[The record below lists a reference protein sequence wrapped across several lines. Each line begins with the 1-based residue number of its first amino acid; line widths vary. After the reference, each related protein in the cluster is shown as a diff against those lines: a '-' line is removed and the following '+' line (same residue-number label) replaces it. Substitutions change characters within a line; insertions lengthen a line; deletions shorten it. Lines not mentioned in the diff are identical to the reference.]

1 MKSCG
6 GPPQRPCQG
15 RAPTGLAHKMS
26 RKARRASRPRVP
38 LRQLKNI
45 PKVFHFCPV
54 YIVKAS
60 RFSVKIYSHLEQRVF
75 WNFLAGRAKTA
86 ADGKR
91 IVSKLTFCRGPVI
104 ARQCA
109 HWRGNPFSRTGD
121 GFPRKTAARW
131 AAVFLGMTANLYSSP
146 MFQQSIFEAASTLTP
161 AGAGSRPPGSSPPHE
176 PRSSPSPC
184 SG

>member
-1 MKSCG
+1 
-6 GPPQRPCQG
+6 
-15 RAPTGLAHKMS
+15 MS
-26 RKARRASRPRVP
+26 RKARRALRLYAP

-54 YIVKAS
+54 HIVKAS

-75 WNFLAGRAKTA
+75 WNFLAERAQTA

-104 ARQCA
+104 ASQCA
-109 HWRGNPFSRTGD
+109 HWRGNPFPGKKD
-121 GFPRKTAARW
+121 GFPRKTATRW

-146 MFQQSIFEAASTLTP
+146 MFQQSIFEAPSALTP
-161 AGAGSRPPGSSPPHE
+161 SGAGSRPPGSSPPHG
-176 PRSSPSPC
+176 PRSNPSPC